1 MFCWNFLFAF
11 VYLSMEGGQRRN
23 ESNFFFFFKEKANIT
38 IIGSLNRGASHQ
50 SVQLTG
56 FCWENR
62 ERGSASPSLE
72 MACVSSSNP
81 GCLDNQEG
89 AYQPG

>member
-1 MFCWNFLFAF
+1 MFYWNFLFAF

-23 ESNFFFFFKEKANIT
+23 EPNFFFKEKANIM

-72 MACVSSSNP
+72 MACVSSSNL